1 MYLFV
6 IYTNYFK
13 IHFLKTVILN
23 TSFSKKK
30 KKKIVT
36 NKIVLKFHLIPEIC

>member
-30 KKKIVT
+30 KKENSYKQNCVE
-36 NKIVLKFHLIPEIC
+36 IPFDP